1 VSTKG
6 LTEHGPRHMVAVMKS
21 GGVVTLPS
29 TGGPMKLLGHV
40 HSLLELSTVQE
51 PKLGLGGAKPII
63 RLKHIGCLGKCW
75 RVHRKEVSV
84 GGFQHRLV
92 VWLAASSVHEI
103 LHQHLHE
110 LVLRG

>member
-1 VSTKG
+1 
-6 LTEHGPRHMVAVMKS
+6 MVAVMKS